1 MKVRSAAA
9 RLWGVLGIIILISG
23 TDGSAQEA
31 GPAAPVPE
39 DAAPEAQEPRRA
51 KLDEIIVTANKRSEN
66 IQDVPLSISA
76 IGGDEIKEKNIADLN
91 DLALYAPNM
100 DIVASPTFNFISM
113 RGIVSGFNKGF
124 EQSVAT
130 VIDEV
135 YYGRASYLSNG
146 LLDLAG
152 VEILRG
158 PQGTLFGKNSV
169 AGALHIKTGDPEFE
183 WGADAAA
190 LIGEYN
196 ERRYQAMVTGPVI
209 ADTLAFRIA
218 AQHHTRDGDITNTT
232 IGKKERNIDRQN
244 ARAKLLFE
252 PTGWLSILA
261 TVNWSQ
267 VNEDGPG
274 IEITGAP
281 PEFLTV
287 FRLIDPQTTGDP
299 FDGKNHSNQEG
310 FAKRDNLDFVL
321 KMEAQALGHT
331 FTSIT
336 AYGQF
341 DEEFLFDVDFTPV
354 PYLVLEL
361 REEYELFSQ
370 EFRVTSDPGEFE
382 YVGGLH
388 YFATDMFAQNEA
400 PLLLINDAGGL
411 LADLLPG
418 PLGDLVRGIPIN
430 LPPIEAERRFQTL
443 DQQTWSF
450 AAFGQATWHA
460 LDNLAL
466 TVGARWQI
474 EVKEVLASSTYSG
487 TGLVF
492 QTLISGSTPY
502 NEDRKRTEINFSPKV
517 SLQYY
522 PVEEVMTYV
531 TIAKGFKGGGFSD
544 AAVNAAELEFEG
556 EESITYEAGVK
567 ATFLGGAARANLS
580 GFRTDFNDLQLSSFN
595 GQRNIV
601 RNAANAVSQGVEF
614 ELSYVPFLGAI
625 ISASGAYI
633 DATFKDFPNGVCI
646 SEPLGAQAGDPAD
659 LILGLPSVTS
669 PEPCDLSGGT
679 LPYAPKFSTTINAG
693 IGIPLG
699 NWPVLIATS
708 ASLTYS
714 TTSFFS
720 TDQDPIDSNPESIY
734 MRGQIGLADI
744 EGLWSLTL
752 FVENLTDK
760 GLLLISNDIPTFSG
774 SHFGIPRESRRLSV
788 ELRVSL

>member
-1 MKVRSAAA
+1 MREFWGRIALGGAFALIALSSA
-9 RLWGVLGIIILISG
+9 
-23 TDGSAQEA
+23 AQEA
-31 GPAAPVPE
+31 EPAAAP
-39 DAAPEAQEPRRA
+39 AAAEERRA
-51 KLDEIIVTANKRSEN
+51 KLDEIIVTANKRAEN
-66 IQDVPLSISA
+66 VQDVPLSISA
-76 IGGDEIKEKNIADLN
+76 IGADEIKEKNIADLN
-91 DLALYAPNM
+91 DLALYAPNL

-183 WGADAAA
+183 WGADGAA
-190 LIGEYN
+190 LVGHYN
-196 ERRYQAMVTGPVI
+196 ERRYQAMVTGPI
-209 ADTLAFRIA
+209 WGEKLAFRVA
-218 AQHHTRDGDITNTT
+218 AQHHTRDGTITNTS
-232 IGKKERNIDRQN
+232 IGQKEANLDRQN

-252 PTGWLSILA
+252 PTGWLSVLA
-261 TVNWSQ
+261 TVNWSK
-267 VNEDGPG
+267 VDEDGPG

-287 FRLIDPQTTGDP
+287 FRLFDPQTTGDP
-299 FDGKNHSNQEG
+299 FDGKNHSNQAG
-310 FAKRDNLDFVL
+310 FAERDNLDIVL
-321 KMEAQALGHT
+321 KIEADLIGHT

-336 AYGQF
+336 AFGRF

-354 PYLVLEL
+354 PYLIIEL

-370 EFRVTSDPGEFE
+370 EFRVTSEPGTFE
-382 YVGGLH
+382 YVAGLH
-388 YFATDMFAQNEA
+388 YFATDMFAQNEV
-400 PLLLINDAGGL
+400 PLLLVNDAGGL
-411 LADLLPG
+411 LASILPG
-418 PLGDLVRGIPIN
+418 ALGGLVGGLPIN
-430 LPPIEAERRFQTL
+430 APPVEAERRFQTL

-450 AAFGQATWHA
+450 AAFGQATWNMS
-460 LDNLAL
+460 DQWAL

-474 EVKEVLASSTYSG
+474 EVKEVLASSQFSG
-487 TGLVF
+487 TGLLF
-492 QTLISGSTPY
+492 PAIIQGSEAY
-502 NEDRKRTEINFSPKV
+502 NEDRKREEINFSPKV
-517 SLQYY
+517 SLRYY
-522 PVEEVMTYV
+522 PFEDVMTYA
-531 TIAKGFKGGGFSD
+531 TLAKGFKGGGFSD

-556 EESITYEAGVK
+556 EDSITYEAGIK
-567 ATFLGGAARANLS
+567 ATFLDGAARANIS

-625 ISASGAYI
+625 LSASGSYI

-646 SEPLGAQAGDPAD
+646 SEPLGDQAGDPAE
-659 LILGLPSVTS
+659 LLLGLPNTTN
-669 PEPCDLSGGT
+669 PQPCDLSGGT
-679 LPYAPKFSTTINAG
+679 LPYAPTFSTTINAG

-699 NWPVLIATS
+699 NWPVVIATS
-708 ASLTYS
+708 ASFTYT

-720 TDQDPIDSNPESIY
+720 TDQDPVDSNPPAWYI
-734 MRGQIGLADI
+734 RGQVGLADI

-760 GLLLISNDIPTFSG
+760 GLLLISNDIPTFTG

-788 ELRVSL
+788 ELRISL